1 MKKVI
6 FSAMSDEIDYQVV
19 MIVISASGLSNCLY
33 LIIHL
38 LANVSFHEKED
49 EK

>member
-1 MKKVI
+1 MKNVI
-6 FSAMSDEIDYQVV
+6 FSAMSDEIDYQV
-19 MIVISASGLSNCLY
+19 VISASGLSNCLY

-38 LANVSFHEKED
+38 LANVCFHEKED